1 VKTRSARYR
10 VAFAGSDMHITL
22 VWVEAHGELLW
33 WLMLLSALMLVGS
46 VVAVPWMLAR
56 IPYDY
61 FGAGKHHTTPFA
73 DHHPVVRATLLAVR
87 NVVGVLLLAAGI
99 AMLVLPGQGVL
110 TILAGLVLLHFP
122 KKHELMRWIVSR
134 RAVLVSANW
143 IRQRAGRPPLVV

>member
-1 VKTRSARYR
+1 MRSARYR
-10 VAFAGSDMHITL
+10 VAFAGSDIHIML

-33 WLMLLSALMLVGS
+33 WLMGLSALMLVAS
-46 VVAVPWMLAR
+46 VVAVPWMLVR

-61 FGAGKHHTTPFA
+61 FGAGKHQTTPFA
-73 DHHPVVRATLLAVR
+73 DHHPVVRAILLAIR

-99 AMLVLPGQGVL
+99 AMLLLPGQGVL

-143 IRQRAGRPPLVV
+143 IRHRAGRPPLVV